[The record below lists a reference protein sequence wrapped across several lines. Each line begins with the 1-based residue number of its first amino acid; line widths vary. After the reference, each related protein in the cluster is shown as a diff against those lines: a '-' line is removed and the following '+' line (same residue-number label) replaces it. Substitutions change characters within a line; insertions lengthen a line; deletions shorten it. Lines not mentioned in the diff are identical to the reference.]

1 LEPFLKDILN
11 KDLGLMTAYKVFY
24 ELIDSGLKDKYIE
37 CPIDYI
43 EDKKGRVFG
52 GVKIAVIVV
61 VVVVVIIVICCCK
74 KKD

>member
-1 LEPFLKDILN
+1 MEPFLKDILN

>member
-1 LEPFLKDILN
+1 MEPFLKDILN

-52 GVKIAVIVV
+52 MHRYVFKRS
-61 VVVVVIIVICCCK
+61 
-74 KKD
+74 

>member
-1 LEPFLKDILN
+1 MKDILN
-11 KDLGLMTAYKVFY
+11 HDLGLMTAYKVFY

-61 VVVVVIIVICCCK
+61 VIVVVIIVICCCK

>member
-1 LEPFLKDILN
+1 MKDILN
-11 KDLGLMTAYKVFY
+11 GDLGLMTVYKVFY
-24 ELIDSGLKDKYIE
+24 DLIDSGLKDKDIE

-52 GVKIAVIVV
+52 GVTIALIVV
-61 VVVVVIIVICCCK
+61 IIVVVIIVICCCCCK

>member
-1 LEPFLKDILN
+1 MKDILN
-11 KDLGLMTAYKVFY
+11 GDLGLMTAYKVFY

-43 EDKKGRVFG
+43 EDKKGRVFV

>member
-1 LEPFLKDILN
+1 MKGILN
-11 KDLGLMTAYKVFY
+11 GDLGLMTVYKVFY

>member
-1 LEPFLKDILN
+1 MKDILN
-11 KDLGLMTAYKVFY
+11 GDLGLMTVYKVFY
-24 ELIDSGLKDKYIE
+24 DLIDSGLKDKDIE

-52 GVKIAVIVV
+52 GVTIAIIVIVV
-61 VVVVVIIVICCCK
+61 VVAIIICCCCCCK

>member
-1 LEPFLKDILN
+1 MKDILN

>member
-1 LEPFLKDILN
+1 MEPFLKDILN

-43 EDKKGRVFG
+43 EDKKGRIIG
-52 GVKIAVIVV
+52 GVTIALIVV
-61 VVVVVIIVICCCK
+61 VIVVVIIVIYCRYCK
-74 KKD
+74 D